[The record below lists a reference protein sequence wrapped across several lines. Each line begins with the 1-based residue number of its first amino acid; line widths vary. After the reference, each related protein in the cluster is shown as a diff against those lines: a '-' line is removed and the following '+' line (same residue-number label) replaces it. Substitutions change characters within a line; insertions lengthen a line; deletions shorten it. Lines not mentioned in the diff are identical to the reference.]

1 MRRITLGLF
10 LLVTAVIAPSIAVA
24 AAPAGGVTFRSAT
37 PTIAFA
43 HEPRLTV
50 VPGSTVCVARGDCDY
65 DVFRYGVY
73 WYAFDAGSW
82 YRARSY
88 RGPFAAVSA
97 RFVPSAVVNVPSKY
111 WRQPHGGP
119 PGWMKRRGDL
129 VAVENPPERG
139 QARTR

>member
-1 MRRITLGLF
+1 MRRLTLGSF
-10 LLVTAVIAPSIAVA
+10 LLAMVVIAPHRAT
-24 AAPAGGVTFRSAT
+24 AAPPAAGITFRGAT
-37 PTIAFA
+37 PTIAFV

-50 VPGSTVCVARGDCDY
+50 VPGTTVYVARGDCPY

-73 WYAFDAGSW
+73 WYAFDAGWW

-97 RFVPSAVVNVPSKY
+97 RYIPSAIVNVPSSY
-111 WRQPHGGP
+111 WRQPQGGP

-129 VAVENPPERG
+129 TALATPQERG
-139 QARTR
+139 RRH